1 MKILHTTKKDINNIN
16 MSKIEM
22 SIDDMELFF
31 QKSLTSVRSRPK
43 RLRKDSKMIRFA
55 QKNKINQ
62 LEDDLKN
69 DLFFSAKKFLK
80 SVLVIGCSDEGT
92 PV

>member
-1 MKILHTTKKDINNIN
+1 

-22 SIDDMELFF
+22 SIEEMELFF
-31 QKSLTSVRSRPK
+31 QKSLTSARSRPK
-43 RLRKDSKMIRFA
+43 RLRKDTKMIRFA

-62 LEDDLKN
+62 LEYDLKN
-69 DLFFSAKKFLK
+69 DLFFIAKKFLK

>member
-1 MKILHTTKKDINNIN
+1 

-22 SIDDMELFF
+22 SIEEMELFL

-43 RLRKDSKMIRFA
+43 RLRKDSKMIRFV
-55 QKNKINQ
+55 QKNKINE

-69 DLFFSAKKFLK
+69 DLFLTAKKFLK
-80 SVLVIGCSDEGT
+80 SVLIIGSSDEGT

>member
-1 MKILHTTKKDINNIN
+1 
-16 MSKIEM
+16 M
-22 SIDDMELFF
+22 SIEEMELFF
-31 QKSLTSVRSRPK
+31 QKSLTSARSRPK
-43 RLRKDSKMIRFA
+43 RFRKDSKMIRFA
-55 QKNKINQ
+55 KKNKINK

-80 SVLVIGCSDEGT
+80 SVLSSDEGT